1 LAVSSYTPFLGFDQG
16 DAMVRLT
23 LLVLACVFVC
33 GVVRADTIYMLDTD
47 RKIVGVVHRETEDF
61 IIVLL
66 KGDKGQIKIYR
77 NKIKSIEYDIKTQLD
92 KLAEDDYAGRYK
104 VGVWAMEK
112 GKFADAI
119 DLFETLKGKE
129 GVGPD
134 MLKLL
139 GQAYEQR
146 KQLDK
151 ALENYTDYL
160 KANPEDQQIAA
171 RVAELN
177 KEVNPTGTAAPG
189 KQITE
194 GIEATGNW
202 VGEQWA
208 FPCKAQITAEPTTGN
223 KVVTVQTK
231 GGDKD
236 KTAFTRHGDLNL
248 SDRTEMQLKIFLNCP
263 TPVNVAVAFVNS
275 KNEFLESKQ
284 VRIAPNSWVPLS
296 VKLDAQEFKAERTG
310 WTHKLP
316 LEGKERVSRVH
327 ILVYGQR
334 PFTLYADGI
343 YFK

>member
-1 LAVSSYTPFLGFDQG
+1 
-16 DAMVRLT
+16 
-23 LLVLACVFVC
+23 
-33 GVVRADTIYMLDTD
+33 
-47 RKIVGVVHRETEDF
+47 
-61 IIVLL
+61 VLL

-92 KLAEDDYAGRYK
+92 KLADDDYAGRYK
-104 VGVWAMEK
+104 VGIWAMEK
-112 GKFADAI
+112 GKFADAA

-134 MLKLL
+134 LLKQL

-151 ALENYTDYL
+151 ALENYTDYM

-171 RVAELN
+171 RVVELN
-177 KEVNPTGTAAPG
+177 KEVNPGGVEGPG

-208 FPCKAQITAEPTTGN
+208 YPCKAQIYTETRTGVN
-223 KVVTVQTK
+223 KMVLVQSP

-248 SDRTEMQLKIFLNCP
+248 SDRTEMQFKLILSCP

-284 VRIAPNSWVPLS
+284 FRVNPNSWVPIS
-296 VKLDAQEFKAERTG
+296 VKLDAQDFKAERTG
-310 WTHKLP
+310 WTHKLT
-316 LEGKERVSRVH
+316 LEGKERISKVH